1 MNATHGGQLMPAS
14 FLESQDAASLN
25 VVPLTSTGYF
35 PIVLLPVPWMLPS
48 EL

>member
-1 MNATHGGQLMPAS
+1 MNVTHGGQLMLAS
-14 FLESQDAASLN
+14 FLEPQDVASLN
-25 VVPLTSTGYF
+25 VVFLTCTGHF